1 MNLKF
6 RNIPIVIGLLVL
18 AAFTLQA
25 CASSYASED
34 LSLGDSDQYLEVVD
48 ITEEPEDLQVVEET
62 SNNSV
67 TVSIVADSDAPSN
80 SALSAE
86 EIDSLIFMR
95 EEEKLARD
103 VYLALYDLWGLNI
116 FNNIAKSEQTHMDA
130 VLRLLEMFDIPDPAD
145 TSPAGVFENADLQDL
160 YDDLVELGSQ
170 SLGDAL
176 KVGAAIEEIDILD
189 LDEYLEIAQ
198 NSDIREVFTNL
209 RKGSE
214 NHLRAFTSTLE
225 KQTGEVYSPQYL
237 SEDEYHAILTAAN
250 GRDTNSSGQ
259 VSSNQ
264 KDSSQRGYR
273 NQP

>member
-1 MNLKF
+1 MKLKF
-6 RNIPIVIGLLVL
+6 RNIPIIIGLLVL
-18 AAFTLQA
+18 VAFGLQA
-25 CASSYASED
+25 CLSPDASFDSSIASSGQS
-34 LSLGDSDQYLEVVD
+34 LEVTD
-48 ITEEPEDLQVVEET
+48 MAEEPEVVEAVAET
-62 SNNSV
+62 SEASEV
-67 TVSIVADSDAPSN
+67 ASIDADSETLSN
-80 SALSAE
+80 GALTPE
-86 EIDSLIFMR
+86 EIDSLSFMR

-130 VLRLLEMFDIPDPAD
+130 VLGLLESFDIPDPAD
-145 TSPAGVFENADLQDL
+145 TSPAGVFENTDLQGL

-176 KVGAAIEEIDILD
+176 KVGAMIEEIDILD

-198 NSDIREVFTNL
+198 NSEIREVFTNL

-225 KQTGEVYSPQYL
+225 KQTGEVYTPQYL

-259 VSSNQ
+259 VSSKQ